1 MIQHSGSYSISKV
14 LSANDTGETGGHQ
27 AGILIPKDNDILSF
41 FPTLSHL
48 NEKNP
53 RVRLTFTDAGGDKWN
68 FNFIYYN
75 NKFYGGTRN
84 EFRLTEM
91 TKYIRTNN
99 LNAGD
104 TIILHR
110 NKSGDRFIEHQR
122 SGSQQVAHVSESEQN
137 YTVRLKLSHTWKI
150 ISC

>member
-41 FPTLSHL
+41 FPTLSSL

-53 RVRLTFTDAGGDKWN
+53 RVRLTFIDAGGDKWN

-84 EFRLTEM
+84 EFRLTGM
-91 TKYIRTNN
+91 TEYIRTNN

-104 TIILHR
+104 VIILRR
-110 NKSGDRFIEHQR
+110 NTCGDRFIEHR
-122 SGSQQVAHVSESEQN
+122 RAGSRQDAYVSESEQN
-137 YTVRLKLSHTWKI
+137 YTVRLKLSHTWKV

>member
-1 MIQHSGSYSISKV
+1 MIHHSGAYSISKI

-41 FPTLSHL
+41 FPTLSAL

-84 EFRLTEM
+84 EFRLTGM

-99 LNAGD
+99 LKAGD
-104 TIILHR
+104 MIILRR
-110 NKSGDRFIEHQR
+110 NTTGDRFIEHQR
-122 SGSQQVAHVSESEQN
+122 SGFMQVVSASESERN
-137 YTVRLKLSHTWKI
+137 YTVRLKLSHTWRV
-150 ISC
+150 ISY

>member
-1 MIQHSGSYSISKV
+1 MIQHSGSYSISKI

-41 FPTLSHL
+41 FPILSDL

-53 RVRLTFTDAGGDKWN
+53 RVRLTFTDASGDKWN

-91 TKYIRTNN
+91 TKYIKTNN

-104 TIILHR
+104 TIILR
-110 NKSGDRFIEHQR
+110 RDISGDRFIQHQR
-122 SGSQQVAHVSESEQN
+122 SGHQQAAYVSESKQN
-137 YTVRLKLSHTWKI
+137 YTVRLKLSHTWKV